1 MTSHS
6 STSGVV
12 TALDAGLLRV
22 TLDRPARMNAVRIE
36 TLDAITDALES
47 RAGDSAV
54 RAAVLTGA
62 GGAFCTGA
70 DLSTSTT
77 NDRPTAATIDAA
89 IRTVAAIRAFP
100 RPVVGA
106 VNGPAAGVG
115 VPLALACDLTVATKS
130 SYFLL
135 AFTKVGL
142 MPDGG
147 ATALVAASIGR
158 ARAMKMALLAE
169 RLPAPE
175 ALAAGLIADVYSDG
189 EFDSA
194 VENLTCRLTNGA
206 GDAFRWTKD
215 AVNDAT
221 LTRTRQCIRT
231 RTKRATRA
239 TRHPRLRG
247 RRHRVPEEASRRV
260 SPDLRTI
267 GTATTSITKKAEVTC
282 RRARASRIKARDAGV
297 AESFRSAPG

>member
-12 TALDAGLLRV
+12 TALDADLLRV

-70 DLSTSTT
+70 DLSTTTT

-89 IRTVAAIRAFP
+89 NRTVAAIRAFP

-115 VPLALACDLTVATKS
+115 VSLALACDLTVATKS
-130 SYFLL
+130 SYFLVAL
-135 AFTKVGL
+135 TKVGL

-169 RLPAPE
+169 RLPARE
-175 ALAAGLIADVYSDG
+175 ALTAGLIADVYSDG
-189 EFDSA
+189 EFASA
-194 VENLTCRLTNGA
+194 VDNLRRRLTNGP

-221 LTRTRQCIRT
+221 LTELDNAFARERNGQLELL
-231 RTKRATRA
+231 A
-239 TRHPRLRG
+239 
-247 RRHRVPEEASRRV
+247 
-260 SPDLRTI
+260 SPDFEEGVTAFRKKRPAAFRRT
-267 GTATTSITKKAEVTC
+267 
-282 RRARASRIKARDAGV
+282 
-297 AESFRSAPG
+297 